1 MNFNL
6 TRTRDCRPVCVFSV
20 GILCADLFE
29 VQVRAIIKKT
39 HRRQC
44 QYGLSS
50 SCFSEINQLAYR
62 SVATLLVDFL
72 TLDIYTCHLSPS
84 KINSVHFLALSY
96 VKNMLDRLITKQV
109 MLTPHVSFSCRA
121 RFGVLLMQA
130 NADSTEQQ
138 RRAISRISSGCV
150 YVEGNKAL
158 PS

>member
-6 TRTRDCRPVCVFSV
+6 TRTRDCRPVCVFSRNT
-20 GILCADLFE
+20 
-29 VQVRAIIKKT
+29 VRWSIWGPGKSHHKKT

-109 MLTPHVSFSCRA
+109 MLTPHVSFSRRA
-121 RFGVLLMQA
+121 RFGVLLMRA